1 MLVGKNA
8 SGMYVIDEDYKI
20 ISYNLAAREIYPQLK
35 RGEKC
40 YHCLRNRET
49 PCEICPVVNG
59 IKGPKNYLEPGR
71 NILRS
76 VDAVEIPL
84 ESGGTGHALVF
95 SDTKTNDEISS
106 GMMEN
111 PLLMGIINVLG
122 KNFINIYSVDR
133 ETHKVQVC
141 RFQGQ
146 SGAYGEEGLRRDE
159 SYEKIMDIYIESSVA
174 AEDRIRMHQMMDFEK
189 ICQRLTRIPQLMVHY
204 RVRRS
209 NGRIEYF
216 YVKCARV
223 GTAEDFQTVV
233 FAFANEDM
241 DVRYSEM
248 EAILE
253 PGGTASG
260 RKLLIVVNDETDRKA
275 LTEHLEGSFEVITA
289 MNEAEGMKRLSEN
302 YKTLSAILLDM
313 SVPVCDEFQFL
324 ELIRDDVMLTS
335 VPVIIITGSNRL
347 EDEVRCL
354 ELGAVD
360 FVRKPY
366 NVRILKSKINNV
378 IKLRESVMVLSA
390 LEYDDLTGLYIR
402 QAFFH
407 HAKTLMRFNT
417 NQDFHVVV
425 ADIKNFKW
433 INGTYGEKTGDQVL
447 TYLGDTY
454 RNQVRYGTVG
464 RYGGDQFVAI
474 IYGKK
479 EIRMADMEKFIHRV
493 ESGAPIPNLVV
504 NYGVY
509 ENVDKTL
516 PFTLICDRAFLAM
529 KSIRD
534 DYEHQIAFYDDEMRQ
549 RHIRNGQMENAFV
562 EAIRNEE
569 FVVYLQPKYS
579 VETEEIVGAE
589 ALVRWKRAEGTMV
602 SPGEFIPLFEKD
614 GLIVRLDEYVFRKVC
629 SIQGERIRSGKKILP
644 ISVNLSR
651 ASIHYDNMIC
661 RYVKIVEENG
671 IPFSS
676 VPIELTETAA
686 LYNDRISKLIEKMVD
701 AGFELHMDDFGSG
714 YSSMT
719 SLNQLPFDT
728 LKLDKSLIDY
738 IENFRGQQVIRH
750 TISLAHSLGMKVL
763 AEGVE
768 KAKQVEILR
777 SLSCDEVQG
786 FYYARPLPWEN
797 FETKVIRAKEA
808 CKK

>member
-1 MLVGKNA
+1 MGKNT

-20 ISYNLAAREIYPQLK
+20 VSYNQAAREIYPQL
-35 RGEKC
+35 RSGEKC
-40 YHCLRNRET
+40 YRCLRNRET
-49 PCEICPVVNG
+49 PCEVCPIING
-59 IKGPKNYLEPGR
+59 VKGPKNYLEPGQ

-95 SDTKTNDEISS
+95 SDTETNDEISS

-146 SGAYGEEGLRRDE
+146 SGAYVEEGLRRDE
-159 SYEKIMDIYIESSVA
+159 PYEKIMDIYIESSVA

-209 NGRIEYF
+209 NGKIEYF

-223 GTAEDFQTVV
+223 GTAEDFQAVV

-253 PGGTASG
+253 LGGTASG

-378 IKLRESVMVLSA
+378 IKLR
-390 LEYDDLTGLYIR
+390 
-402 QAFFH
+402 
-407 HAKTLMRFNT
+407 
-417 NQDFHVVV
+417 
-425 ADIKNFKW
+425 
-433 INGTYGEKTGDQVL
+433 
-447 TYLGDTY
+447 
-454 RNQVRYGTVG
+454 
-464 RYGGDQFVAI
+464 
-474 IYGKK
+474 
-479 EIRMADMEKFIHRV
+479 
-493 ESGAPIPNLVV
+493 
-504 NYGVY
+504 
-509 ENVDKTL
+509 
-516 PFTLICDRAFLAM
+516 
-529 KSIRD
+529 
-534 DYEHQIAFYDDEMRQ
+534 
-549 RHIRNGQMENAFV
+549 
-562 EAIRNEE
+562 
-569 FVVYLQPKYS
+569 
-579 VETEEIVGAE
+579 
-589 ALVRWKRAEGTMV
+589 
-602 SPGEFIPLFEKD
+602 SP
-614 GLIVRLDEYVFRKVC
+614 
-629 SIQGERIRSGKKILP
+629 
-644 ISVNLSR
+644 
-651 ASIHYDNMIC
+651 
-661 RYVKIVEENG
+661 
-671 IPFSS
+671 
-676 VPIELTETAA
+676 
-686 LYNDRISKLIEKMVD
+686 
-701 AGFELHMDDFGSG
+701 
-714 YSSMT
+714 
-719 SLNQLPFDT
+719 
-728 LKLDKSLIDY
+728 
-738 IENFRGQQVIRH
+738 
-750 TISLAHSLGMKVL
+750 
-763 AEGVE
+763 
-768 KAKQVEILR
+768 
-777 SLSCDEVQG
+777 
-786 FYYARPLPWEN
+786 
-797 FETKVIRAKEA
+797 
-808 CKK
+808 

>member
-1 MLVGKNA
+1 MGKNT

-20 ISYNLAAREIYPQLK
+20 ISYNQAARELYPQL
-35 RGEKC
+35 RSGEKC
-40 YHCLRNRET
+40 YRCLRNRET
-49 PCEICPVVNG
+49 PCEVCPIING

-71 NILRS
+71 NILRV

-95 SDTKTNDEISS
+95 SDTETNAEISS

-122 KNFINIYSVDR
+122 KNFVNIYSVDR
-133 ETHKVQVC
+133 ETHKVQVY

-146 SGAYGEEGLRRDE
+146 GGAYVEEGLRRDE

-223 GTAEDFQTVV
+223 GTAEDFQAVV

-260 RKLLIVVNDETDRKA
+260 RKLLIVANDETDRKA

-289 MNEAEGMKRLSEN
+289 MNEAEGMKCLSEN
-302 YKTLSAILLDM
+302 YRTLSAILLDM

-390 LEYDDLTGLYIR
+390 LEYDDLTGLYTR

-417 NQDFHVVV
+417 NQYFHVVV
-425 ADIKNFKW
+425 ADIKNFK
-433 INGTYGEKTGDQVL
+433 
-447 TYLGDTY
+447 
-454 RNQVRYGTVG
+454 
-464 RYGGDQFVAI
+464 
-474 IYGKK
+474 
-479 EIRMADMEKFIHRV
+479 
-493 ESGAPIPNLVV
+493 
-504 NYGVY
+504 
-509 ENVDKTL
+509 
-516 PFTLICDRAFLAM
+516 
-529 KSIRD
+529 
-534 DYEHQIAFYDDEMRQ
+534 
-549 RHIRNGQMENAFV
+549 
-562 EAIRNEE
+562 
-569 FVVYLQPKYS
+569 
-579 VETEEIVGAE
+579 
-589 ALVRWKRAEGTMV
+589 
-602 SPGEFIPLFEKD
+602 
-614 GLIVRLDEYVFRKVC
+614 
-629 SIQGERIRSGKKILP
+629 
-644 ISVNLSR
+644 
-651 ASIHYDNMIC
+651 
-661 RYVKIVEENG
+661 
-671 IPFSS
+671 
-676 VPIELTETAA
+676 
-686 LYNDRISKLIEKMVD
+686 
-701 AGFELHMDDFGSG
+701 
-714 YSSMT
+714 
-719 SLNQLPFDT
+719 
-728 LKLDKSLIDY
+728 
-738 IENFRGQQVIRH
+738 
-750 TISLAHSLGMKVL
+750 
-763 AEGVE
+763 
-768 KAKQVEILR
+768 
-777 SLSCDEVQG
+777 
-786 FYYARPLPWEN
+786 
-797 FETKVIRAKEA
+797 
-808 CKK
+808 